1 MTVTERYDYVVVGGG
16 PAGMTAASRIKRL
29 KPNARVA
36 VFERSGFVSYAPC
49 GTPYYIG
56 GLVDSLGKL
65 VHYTVDEFRRR
76 GIDVYTNAEV
86 VEAGQGFVRVRFSD
100 GERVYEWGKLIL
112 ATGARPRLPPVRG
125 LDLEGVLTLRTLED
139 AERAR
144 RHVLEARRVAVIG
157 AGYIGLEVAENL
169 RRLGKEVLIL
179 EILPHVMPTLDGD
192 MASLVEGE
200 LRRNGVDLH
209 LSEGVRELEGDG
221 RVRRVITDRGAYEVD
236 AVFVATGVAPEVQ
249 LAGRLGVKL
258 GPTGAIAVN
267 RRMETSV
274 EGIYAAGDAA
284 EAVNLVTG
292 KPDWFPLAPVA
303 NKMGYVAGANA
314 AGGYAEFP
322 GAVGTAVTKVFDL
335 EIGRTGLT
343 EARAEREGFKP
354 VPAKIRAGT
363 RSSYYPGA
371 AEITVKL
378 IADRETGR
386 LLGGQFIGREGVLAR
401 VNTLAA
407 LLMRGATVEDL
418 FFADLGYAPPF
429 APVWDP
435 LIVAARVLLRELRGA
450 D

>member
-1 MTVTERYDYVVVGGG
+1 MTEKYDYVVIGGG

-29 KPNARVA
+29 KPSARVA
-36 VFERSGFVSYAPC
+36 VFERSSFVSYAPC

-56 GLVDSLGKL
+56 GLVDSLSKL

-76 GIDVYTNAEV
+76 GIEVHTQAEV
-86 VEAGQGFVRVRFSD
+86 VDAGQGFVRVRFGD
-100 GERVYEWGKLIL
+100 GERKYEWDKLII
-112 ATGARPRLPPVRG
+112 ATGARPRLPPVEG
-125 LDLEGVLTLRTLED
+125 LDLDGVLTLRTLED

-144 RHVLEARRVAVIG
+144 KYVQQARRVAVIG

-169 RRLGKEVLIL
+169 RVLGKEVLLL

-192 MASLVEGE
+192 VASLAEGE
-200 LRRNGVDLH
+200 LRRNGVELH
-209 LSEGVRELEGDG
+209 LGEGVKRLEGGD
-221 RVRRVITDRGAYEVD
+221 RVQRVVTDKGAYEVD
-236 AVFVATGVAPEVQ
+236 AVFVATGVAPETQ
-249 LAGRLGVKL
+249 LAVKL
-258 GPTGAIAVN
+258 GVNLGSTGAIAVN
-267 RRMETSV
+267 RRMETNV
-274 EGIYAAGDAA
+274 EGVYAAGDAA

-292 KPDWFPLAPVA
+292 SPDWFPLAPVA
-303 NKMGYVAGANA
+303 NKMGYVAGTNA

-343 EARAEREGFKP
+343 EARAAREGFKP
-354 VPAKIRAGT
+354 VSAKIRAGT

-407 LLMRGATVEDL
+407 LLMQVAKVEDL

-435 LIVAARVLLRELRGA
+435 LIVAARVLLRELKGIE
-450 D
+450 